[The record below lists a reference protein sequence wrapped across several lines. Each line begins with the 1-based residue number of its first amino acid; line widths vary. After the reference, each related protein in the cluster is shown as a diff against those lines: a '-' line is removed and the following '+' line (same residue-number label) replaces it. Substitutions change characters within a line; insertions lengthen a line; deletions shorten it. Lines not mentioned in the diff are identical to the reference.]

1 MSDAYDYGV
10 ARSGP
15 LKLAK
20 KKKDLFKKKTK
31 KNKEAKPVIARER
44 RTDAEK
50 RHEDI
55 LKKRKMERIDKLA
68 EKSYRERVKD
78 FNEKLER
85 APEHNDMP
93 KVGPG

>member
-1 MSDAYDYGV
+1 MD
-10 ARSGP
+10 GP
-15 LKLAK
+15 LKLVK
-20 KKKDLFKKKTK
+20 KKKDIFKKKKKTK
-31 KNKEAKPVIARER
+31 KEINPDIPKER

-50 RHEDI
+50 RHDDMQM
-55 LKKRKMERIDKLA
+55 KRKMERIEKMA
-68 EKSYRERVKD
+68 EKSYRDRVKD

>member
-10 ARSGP
+10 ARTGP
-15 LKLAK
+15 LKLVK
-20 KKKDLFKKKTK
+20 KKKDLFKKNKKKKEIKTTDIPK
-31 KNKEAKPVIARER
+31 ER

-50 RHEDI
+50 RHDDMQM
-55 LKKRKMERIDKLA
+55 KRKMERIDKMA

>member
-15 LKLAK
+15 LKLVK
-20 KKKDLFKKKTK
+20 KKKDIFKKKKKTK
-31 KNKEAKPVIARER
+31 KEINPDIPKER

-50 RHEDI
+50 RHDDMQM
-55 LKKRKMERIDKLA
+55 KRKMERIEKMA
-68 EKSYRERVKD
+68 EKSYRDRVKD